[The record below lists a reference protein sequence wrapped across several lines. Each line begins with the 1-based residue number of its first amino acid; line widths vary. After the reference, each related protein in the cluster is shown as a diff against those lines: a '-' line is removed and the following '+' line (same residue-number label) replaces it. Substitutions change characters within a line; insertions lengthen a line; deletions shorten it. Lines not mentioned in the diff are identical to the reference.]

1 MTNADTILTQCLANQ
16 QARLRELIAVG
27 RPYVWELRLSLDDF
41 MQLETAM
48 ANSIA
53 SHGGDYH
60 HLLTKDFAIVVVMYL
75 AEWYKRYY
83 KGADTMD
90 DNKVLQLTTEELKTL
105 YHLAGIDDRTFVY
118 NASKNPDK
126 KSYRWLESLQV
137 LGGLAVQA
145 ELKRDQNDPLLPQ
158 LCKIFHGEDIDL
170 DNLKDRNRD
179 VARQSIKPLQEAL
192 ARERQFTSY
201 ASHELRTPLAVI
213 KGSLEVLIR
222 KPRTQEEYE
231 RKIKENIGVMDN
243 MNRMVD
249 NMLMLTRA
257 DSSHFQLRPT
267 DINIREL
274 LGETCSAYST
284 QIIRKGLHITMNVTP
299 EELTVNADR
308 NALGIIVSNLISNA
322 TKYCDDG
329 GEIKL
334 SAYRQDGHTLMVFS
348 NTGRGIPTEEC
359 EKVFDKFYRSIST
372 GHQQV
377 KGFGLG
383 LAVVRR
389 FAGLIGATVHFD
401 SCPEGPTT
409 VSVELQF

>member
-1 MTNADTILTQCLANQ
+1 MTNDIDQKKQEALQDAIARKIIVQGGSCAIIPCIVYAAWSLYTFHLLATGRMEHPLFWKIGLVVVQIIVSVVIFYCLY
-16 QARLRELIAVG
+16 LIA
-27 RPYVWELRLSLDDF
+27 
-41 MQLETAM
+41 
-48 ANSIA
+48 
-53 SHGGDYH
+53 
-60 HLLTKDFAIVVVMYL
+60 
-75 AEWYKRYY
+75 
-83 KGADTMD
+83 
-90 DNKVLQLTTEELKTL
+90 
-105 YHLAGIDDRTFVY
+105 
-118 NASKNPDK
+118 
-126 KSYRWLESLQV
+126 
-137 LGGLAVQA
+137 
-145 ELKRDQNDPLLPQ
+145 
-158 LCKIFHGEDIDL
+158 
-170 DNLKDRNRD
+170 RD

-192 ARERQFTSY
+192 AREWQFTSY

-231 RKIKENIGVMDN
+231 KKIKENIGVVDN

-257 DSSHFQLRPT
+257 DSSHFQLHPT
-267 DINIREL
+267 EVSIREL
-274 LGETCSAYST
+274 LNKTCSAYST
-284 QIIRKGLHITMNVTP
+284 QIIRHGIHIEMNITP
-299 EELTVNADR
+299 EDITLHTDR

-322 TKYCDDG
+322 TKYCDEG
-329 GEIKL
+329 GEIRL
-334 SAYRQDGHTLMVFS
+334 SARRQDGHTLIVIS

-389 FAGLIGATVHFD
+389 FAGLIGANVHFD

-409 VSVELQF
+409 VSVVI

>member
-1 MTNADTILTQCLANQ
+1 MTNDIEKKKQE
-16 QARLRELIAVG
+16 ELQ
-27 RPYVWELRLSLDDF
+27 D
-41 MQLETAM
+41 
-48 ANSIA
+48 SIA
-53 SHGGDYH
+53 RKITIQGSLCALIPCFISMGICFYAF
-60 HLLTKDFAIVVVMYL
+60 HLLALGRIQHPTTWMIGILMIQAVFS
-75 AEWYKRYY
+75 
-83 KGADTMD
+83 
-90 DNKVLQLTTEELKTL
+90 VL
-105 YHLAGIDDRTFVY
+105 IFVCLFFI
-118 NASKNPDK
+118 A
-126 KSYRWLESLQV
+126 
-137 LGGLAVQA
+137 
-145 ELKRDQNDPLLPQ
+145 
-158 LCKIFHGEDIDL
+158 
-170 DNLKDRNRD
+170 RD
-179 VARQSIKPLQEAL
+179 VARQSIRPLQESL

-213 KGSLEVLIR
+213 KGSLEVLVR
-222 KPRTQEEYE
+222 KPRAQEEYE
-231 RKIKENIGVMDN
+231 RKIKENIGVVDN

-257 DSSHFQLRPT
+257 DSAHFQLRPT

-274 LGETCSAYST
+274 LGETCSAYSNP
-284 QIIRKGLHITMNVTP
+284 IMRKGLHITMNVTP

-334 SAYRQDGHTLMVFS
+334 SAYRQNGHTLLVFS

-372 GHQQV
+372 GHQHV

-383 LAVVRR
+383 LAVARR
-389 FAGLIGATVHFD
+389 FAGLIGATVRFE